1 VVDVSDDGGLAW
13 AEYDGSDRVHSGVNS
28 GVVGT
33 GWFLHD
39 VGLATGDEAFS
50 RARRLH
56 GVLEFL
62 ARLEGWPVDSPG
74 MQPGLVPAQPVRRN
88 AG

>member
-28 GVVGT
+28 GV
-33 GWFLHD
+33 
-39 VGLATGDEAFS
+39 GLATGDEAFS

-56 GVLEFL
+56 GALEFL